1 MAEPL
6 LTRVPKALLAA
17 GILAVITAGL
27 AVLAAIAGSVLPT
40 RTGPPVERLVVERT
54 LLTPPSTIELVVR
67 NSGPDPVTVAQAS
80 VNDSFVALTG
90 GDEPIG
96 RLGTAT
102 LRLDYPWQDGMPYT
116 VSLLTST
123 GAVIDQEIPVA
134 VTTPQTTPTS
144 IARMAALGAMI
155 GVAPVLLG
163 MCALPLLRRAG
174 PTAGRAL
181 MGLTVGLLGFLAVD
195 ATLEG
200 FELGAQAGAAFGGN
214 LLFVLGAI
222 TAFLALAMTE
232 RVLPRGTAAPK
243 LALLI
248 AIGIGLH
255 NLGEGLAV
263 GSALAVGELALGMTL
278 VVGFALHNTTEGI
291 AVVAPLTTDPVGRLR
306 LLVLGLVA
314 GAPAVL
320 GTVLGATLTT
330 PPQATFLLG
339 LGVGAIVQ
347 VVVLL
352 APRLRSSATGSV
364 DGPVISGLAVGV
376 LVMYATGLL
385 VSA

>member
-1 MAEPL
+1 MAEQRL
-6 LTRVPKALLAA
+6 ARIPKPLLAA
-17 GILAVITAGL
+17 AVLAVIAAGL
-27 AVLAAIAGSVLPT
+27 ATLAAIAGSVLPT
-40 RTGPPVERLVVERT
+40 RTGPPVEHLVVERT
-54 LLTPPSTIELVVR
+54 ILVPGTIELVVR
-67 NSGPDPVTVAQAS
+67 NTGPDPVTVAQAS

-96 RLGTAT
+96 RLATAT
-102 LRLDYPWQDGMPYT
+102 LRLDYPWQDGMPYA

-123 GAVIDQEIPVA
+123 GAVIEHQVPVA
-134 VTTPQTTPTS
+134 VATPETTPTS

-155 GVAPVLLG
+155 GIAPVLLG
-163 MCALPLLRRAG
+163 MSALPLLRRAG
-174 PTAGRAL
+174 PTASRVL
-181 MGLTVGLLGFLAVD
+181 MALTVGLLGFLAVD

-200 FELGAQAGAAFGGN
+200 FELSAQAGGAFGGN
-214 LLFVLGAI
+214 LLFVLGVVI
-222 TAFLALAMTE
+222 AFLALATTE
-232 RVLPRGTAAPK
+232 RVLPKGAAGPR

-263 GSALAVGELALGMTL
+263 GSALAVGELALGISL

-291 AVVAPLTTDPVGRLR
+291 AVVAPLTTEPVARLR

-314 GAPAVL
+314 GAPAML
-320 GTVLGATLTT
+320 GTVLGATFTT
-330 PPQATFLLG
+330 VPQATFLLG

-352 APRLRSSATGSV
+352 APRLRSSPTGTI
-364 DGPVISGLAVGV
+364 DGPVIGGLAAGV